1 MKLSITLAS
10 ASLGVPYTAVI
21 PALATQ
27 DGRWLS
33 FSEIASS
40 IFGRRYTLPYNIYV
54 SSAGC
59 LSAPTLM
66 SVPEVRRGAPRVP
79 LHIEDAKRRLRN
91 LRSPECN

>member
-40 IFGRRYTLPYNIYV
+40 IFGRRYTLPLQCVIV
-54 SSAGC
+54 LAGC
-59 LSAPTLM
+59 LSGFGSDSIERAGGT
-66 SVPEVRRGAPRVP
+66 PRC
-79 LHIEDAKRRLRN
+79 AA
-91 LRSPECN
+91 RSPAYRGREETVT